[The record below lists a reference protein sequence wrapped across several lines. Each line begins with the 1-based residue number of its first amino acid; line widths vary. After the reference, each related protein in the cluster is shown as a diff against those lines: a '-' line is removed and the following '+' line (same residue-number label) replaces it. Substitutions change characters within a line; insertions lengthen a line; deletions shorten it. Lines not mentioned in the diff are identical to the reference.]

1 MYVFN
6 QNFCLLKLQL
16 WDIRAG
22 KVLKEF
28 AEHSGAVTSV
38 EFHPH
43 EFLLASGS
51 AGRSVNFWDLESFQ
65 LVSSTERD
73 GGAVR

>member
-1 MYVFN
+1 M
-6 QNFCLLKLQL
+6 
-16 WDIRAG
+16 
-22 KVLKEF
+22 LKEF
-28 AEHSGAVTSV
+28 SEHSGAVTSV

-51 AGRSVNFWDLESFQ
+51 AGRSVNFWDLENFQ
-65 LVSSTERD
+65 LVSSTDRD